1 MATIVTRA
9 GKGTPLTNTEVDA
22 NFTNLNTD
30 KAELSGATFTGD
42 VKLGDNDKATFGAS
56 DDLQIYHSGAHS
68 FISDV
73 GTGNLYLQA
82 ADSII
87 LRTAGVNISATFTP
101 TAGVD
106 LNYTGSTK
114 LATTATGIDVTGDV
128 SLPDNGKATF
138 GAGSDLQIF
147 HNGTES
153 FIREVGEGGLK
164 IDSNGPEITLRVNAT
179 ENALVAESNGAVTA
193 YYNNVAKLATTSTG
207 IDVTGTATMDG
218 LVVSGT
224 NGNSITQTHTD
235 GNVVNFAQTGTGGT
249 IDWRNANGGALIR
262 TGDASRLLVGSNGD
276 ISFYEDTGTTAKLFW
291 DASAESLGIGTS
303 SPQAMLE
310 LSASNGGQTTP
321 VTAANR
327 LRFTDIDTGQVNGQ
341 PTGTIEWY
349 TSDANS
355 AGVHAYISTD
365 MGNAG
370 SGAMVFGNG
379 AGGSATERMRIDSAG
394 NVGIGTSSPS
404 GAYAQPSLHI
414 HASGNGAELHLT
426 DGTTGATSSDG
437 MSIFQ
442 YANDGYI
449 NMREN
454 GSLRTYINGSER
466 MRIDSAGRV
475 GIGTSTPS
483 AKLEI
488 NGGVGVATTG
498 GTVVVRQDGDTN
510 ADGIALTSSNAISH
524 RFWKDSGGKLNIGP
538 SNLPSA
544 LVQDL
549 AGNVGIG
556 TSSPVSALDVT
567 GAGTFGALSSKI
579 KVGLNG
585 DSISSD
591 ADFYIQ
597 TSTANPLILRT
608 NFTERMRIDSAGRVG
623 IGTSSPADLLDISA
637 NGTSVIRLSDSSSP
651 ATYAQITQANGV
663 FTFAA
668 DAGNAQ
674 AGSNMQFEVDG
685 SERMRIDSAGNVGI
699 GTSTPTAPLSVLN
712 AASTATTVQIGSS
725 TLTHNTGIYLRTIGV
740 AGLSWGQGGDLAFYG
755 GGAGTTERM
764 RIDSAGN
771 MLVGK
776 TSANNTTAGVT
787 LYGSVAPGAASFVRE
802 AGNTL
807 VLNRLTSDGEILAFR
822 KDGTTVGSIGV
833 ALSDNLYFSGVD
845 AGIGCG
851 TGSIYPASTTGQ
863 ASDNDTDLG
872 TSSTRFKNLHL
883 SGTAYV
889 GTSVNSIG
897 SAGGELYIAHNGS
910 TDSGLRFRGGGEI
923 IPANAGGSGTN
934 GISNLGSA
942 GFRFKDLYLS
952 GGVYLGGT
960 GAANKLE
967 DYEEGTWTPTI
978 TGATSGSATL
988 TVNQASYTKV
998 GRAVH
1003 VSCYIINANVT
1014 GLVGTITVGGLPF
1027 TANGFA
1033 MTKSGYCTL
1042 FSFDQQTIEVAG
1054 YTENGQ
1060 AYIRLQK
1067 GSSITGITGTDAT
1080 AAGNGRIMMNFTYQ
1094 TS

>member
-1 MATIVTRA
+1 
-9 GKGTPLTNTEVDA
+9 
-22 NFTNLNTD
+22 
-30 KAELSGATFTGD
+30 
-42 VKLGDNDKATFGAS
+42 
-56 DDLQIYHSGAHS
+56 
-68 FISDV
+68 
-73 GTGNLYLQA
+73 
-82 ADSII
+82 
-87 LRTAGVNISATFTP
+87 
-101 TAGVD
+101 
-106 LNYTGSTK
+106 
-114 LATTATGIDVTGDV
+114 
-128 SLPDNGKATF
+128 
-138 GAGSDLQIF
+138 
-147 HNGTES
+147 
-153 FIREVGEGGLK
+153 
-164 IDSNGPEITLRVNAT
+164 
-179 ENALVAESNGAVTA
+179 
-193 YYNNVAKLATTSTG
+193 
-207 IDVTGTATMDG
+207 
-218 LVVSGT
+218 
-224 NGNSITQTHTD
+224 
-235 GNVVNFAQTGTGGT
+235 
-249 IDWRNANGGALIR
+249 
-262 TGDASRLLVGSNGD
+262 
-276 ISFYEDTGTTAKLFW
+276 
-291 DASAESLGIGTS
+291 
-303 SPQAMLE
+303 
-310 LSASNGGQTTP
+310 
-321 VTAANR
+321 
-327 LRFTDIDTGQVNGQ
+327 
-341 PTGTIEWY
+341 
-349 TSDANS
+349 
-355 AGVHAYISTD
+355 
-365 MGNAG
+365 
-370 SGAMVFGNG
+370 
-379 AGGSATERMRIDSAG
+379 
-394 NVGIGTSSPS
+394 
-404 GAYAQPSLHI
+404 
-414 HASGNGAELHLT
+414 
-426 DGTTGATSSDG
+426 
-437 MSIFQ
+437 
-442 YANDGYI
+442 
-449 NMREN
+449 
-454 GSLRTYINGSER
+454 
-466 MRIDSAGRV
+466 
-475 GIGTSTPS
+475 
-483 AKLEI
+483 
-488 NGGVGVATTG
+488 
-498 GTVVVRQDGDTN
+498 
-510 ADGIALTSSNAISH
+510 
-524 RFWKDSGGKLNIGP
+524 
-538 SNLPSA
+538 
-544 LVQDL
+544 
-549 AGNVGIG
+549 
-556 TSSPVSALDVT
+556 
-567 GAGTFGALSSKI
+567 
-579 KVGLNG
+579 
-585 DSISSD
+585 
-591 ADFYIQ
+591 
-597 TSTANPLILRT
+597 
-608 NFTERMRIDSAGRVG
+608 
-623 IGTSSPADLLDISA
+623 
-637 NGTSVIRLSDSSSP
+637 
-651 ATYAQITQANGV
+651 
-663 FTFAA
+663 
-668 DAGNAQ
+668 
-674 AGSNMQFEVDG
+674 
-685 SERMRIDSAGNVGI
+685 
-699 GTSTPTAPLSVLN
+699 
-712 AASTATTVQIGSS
+712 
-725 TLTHNTGIYLRTIGV
+725 
-740 AGLSWGQGGDLAFYG
+740 
-755 GGAGTTERM
+755 
-764 RIDSAGN
+764 